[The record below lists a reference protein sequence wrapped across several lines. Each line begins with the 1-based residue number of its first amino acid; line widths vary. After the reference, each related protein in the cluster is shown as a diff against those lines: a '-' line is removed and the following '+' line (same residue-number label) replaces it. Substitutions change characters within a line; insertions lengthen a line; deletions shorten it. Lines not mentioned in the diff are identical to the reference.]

1 MGYMAVMSSKKKAA
15 ARKRR
20 RFLRKKICRF
30 CADKLT
36 LIDYKDV
43 RRLRNLVIERGK
55 IIPRRISGNCA
66 GHQRQLTVAIK
77 RARHLALMPFTVEWP
92 LGAVHGTGAPQE
104 LDHESSRRQFRGT
117 LPGASVV
124 CLDAVASLCPYWRG
138 ASDRSCTI
146 SIDRTGG
153 E

>member
-1 MGYMAVMSSKKKAA
+1 MPPFAARKKAA

-43 RRLRNLVIERGK
+43 RRLRNLVTERGK

-66 GHQRQLTVAIK
+66 GHQRQLTVSIK
-77 RARHLALMPFTVEWP
+77 RARHLALMPFTVE
-92 LGAVHGTGAPQE
+92 
-104 LDHESSRRQFRGT
+104 
-117 LPGASVV
+117 
-124 CLDAVASLCPYWRG
+124 
-138 ASDRSCTI
+138 
-146 SIDRTGG
+146 
-153 E
+153 